1 MRKGDISLKILE
13 FIGSLVIGAG
23 DLLVTFLNANYGAS
37 FRKLE
42 YELSKRQKERD
53 RKSPQEEIQREAKQK
68 YYNLIYKLKR
78 SGLIKEKTKEGNK
91 FFSLTQKGK
100 IKLSQLKKNS
110 RERLPEI
117 IYQKAKSNKFTIVI
131 FDIPETEKRKRSWLR
146 VALGNLGFK
155 MIQKS
160 VWLGKVKIPKRFL
173 DNLFQFKLVD
183 FVEIFEISKTG
194 SLKQIT

>member
-1 MRKGDISLKILE
+1 
-13 FIGSLVIGAG
+13 
-23 DLLVTFLNANYGAS
+23 
-37 FRKLE
+37 
-42 YELSKRQKERD
+42 
-53 RKSPQEEIQREAKQK
+53 
-68 YYNLIYKLKR
+68 
-78 SGLIKEKTKEGNK
+78 LIKEKTKEGNK

>member
-1 MRKGDISLKILE
+1 
-13 FIGSLVIGAG
+13 
-23 DLLVTFLNANYGAS
+23 
-37 FRKLE
+37 
-42 YELSKRQKERD
+42 
-53 RKSPQEEIQREAKQK
+53 
-68 YYNLIYKLKR
+68 LIYKLKR